1 MSHPIS
7 RILYREDASRRPG
20 DDHPSG
26 RTIAGRLKQL
36 PANSGE
42 QPSNVRAHARCACFL
57 PCSQWGLPSHG
68 SHLPC
73 WCALNAPF
81 HPYQENPGG
90 LLSVALA
97 RRSPWVAVSNHCALW
112 SPDFPRPNA
121 CTPNTPMH
129 AAAIAWMAHSR
140 GLAYPV
146 QSRYRKILHCAIFRR
161 RLSPRDVKSLGL
173 PSPRPRQ

>member
-42 QPSNVRAHARCACFL
+42 KPSNIRAHARCACFL

-81 HPYQENPGG
+81 YPYQENPGG

-97 RRSPWVAVSNHCALW
+97 RRSPWVAVSNHRALW
-112 SPDFPRPNA
+112 SPDFPRPRA
-121 CTPNTPMH
+121 STLQQRRCTRPR
-129 AAAIAWMAHSR
+129 S
-140 GLAYPV
+140 
-146 QSRYRKILHCAIFRR
+146 SR
-161 RLSPRDVKSLGL
+161 RLIRENQPTPRHPRIHICMLMRGGRGPHLRSGHGQAST
-173 PSPRPRQ
+173 PS